1 MTSTT
6 TVRAHTRRKPEKTV
20 DPFQAEISRRLAQ
33 IREQAEADRAV
44 NSFRAEIRYQPGT
57 SALLLIA
64 GRLKVLALKAKEIL
78 N

>member
-6 TVRAHTRRKPEKTV
+6 PVRAHTRRKPEK
-20 DPFQAEISRRLAQ
+20 P
-33 IREQAEADRAV
+33 AV
-44 NSFRAEIRYQPGT
+44 YIETHAKLRAEVEAMRRVNKLRDEIEYEPGT

>member
-1 MTSTT
+1 MTSIQ
-6 TVRAHTRRKPEKTV
+6 VKSHTRRKPEKPA

-44 NSFRAEIRYQPGT
+44 NSFRDEIGYQPGT